1 MIPLL
6 NYAMF
11 DRFLFRKVQ
20 CALNKS
26 KLKHTKKE
34 QKNLPAER
42 KNCGSLI
49 ESSTTLAKRAQTSIH
64 REGKIYQWSGLRASM
79 GDHISMP
86 YDAVEGVLS
95 RAFIGSN

>member
-34 QKNLPAER
+34 QKKLACR
-42 KNCGSLI
+42 K
-49 ESSTTLAKRAQTSIH
+49 K
-64 REGKIYQWSGLRASM
+64 KLRKF
-79 GDHISMP
+79 D
-86 YDAVEGVLS
+86 
-95 RAFIGSN
+95 